1 MEMTDFKELAANKE
15 RAAYELL
22 GFAMGLVDDIR
33 DGLKPDA
40 KLWRAYD
47 EKVMAYE
54 CASRDLDECLTTE
67 AMRQSFRD

>member
-1 MEMTDFKELAANKE
+1 MEMADFKELTDNKE

-33 DGLKPDA
+33 DGLKPNEE
-40 KLWRAYD
+40 LWRAYD
-47 EKVMAYE
+47 EKVMAYD

-67 AMRQSFRD
+67 AMRQSFKD

>member
-1 MEMTDFKELAANKE
+1 MEMTDFKELTANKE

-47 EKVMAYE
+47 EKVMAYD
-54 CASRDLDECLTTE
+54 CAVRDLDDCFTTE
-67 AMRQSFRD
+67 AMVNSME